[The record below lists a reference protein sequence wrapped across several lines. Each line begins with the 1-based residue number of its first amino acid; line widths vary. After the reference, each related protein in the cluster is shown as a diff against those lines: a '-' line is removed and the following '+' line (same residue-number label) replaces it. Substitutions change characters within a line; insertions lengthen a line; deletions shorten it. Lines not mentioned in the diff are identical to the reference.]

1 MEAFTMKIDL
11 TNFFSDER
19 QHALILIDNAWKNIE
34 DVQHHIQNLF
44 NLRNIRLL
52 TNSGYFLPPKESL
65 RVLKDADGLKA
76 FTFEGPPPASGIEAG
91 STKTS
96 NKRKKSFDEAE
107 SSRHSPPWEQ
117 PKRSKHRIKST
128 CQAISLNAIT
138 EISALG
144 NSFVTCNTSEAEE
157 PIYNSTINE
166 SKRFKQK
173 NKSTLQAISQNDATD
188 DKVNPLLEATNGKN
202 TTEAEEQLS
211 NSPLKKSKHFK
222 QKNKSPSQAIFLIGA
237 YDDKMNPSLDATS
250 CKNTTEAEEQLS
262 NSPFNKSKRFKQ
274 KNKSP
279 LQSVFLNATVDDKVT
294 PDTSEVEE
302 QLSNSSLYKSKSLK
316 QRNKSTLH
324 IIENKV
330 IHSLDETT
338 CKNTSE
344 ADEQLANSTLNKS
357 KSLQRNKKS
366 SLLQISTNNATND
379 KVSTLETNETNEPLL
394 QYIPKWDQSSSNAD
408 ENSKAEPPAESLPQ
422 NGSRLGLHV
431 VQTPAQP
438 SETQEPRAKE
448 NNSTLVVPEPP
459 PISFRCPLME
469 LDPNKVR
476 TYQVSFKAKTAQN
489 GPGKSL
495 ATPEPARQ
503 EPASPLSVL
512 DEISTIEEAEE
523 DADAKAAV
531 EALPPS
537 VDDKMLPQR
546 VSAETI
552 NCDSDDDVMVLD
564 DTSVDS
570 DVEVSQIVPANDSQ
584 MNDSALEMFKNASPL
599 KDLPKRGDTI
609 LFKLRKIK
617 SSLGSGLT
625 GVITASCTYIN
636 RRTKAVSMEVISFPP
651 RNRGVLS
658 QYSNSLDD
666 SSDDDTPSLMV
677 NMSDLIEA
685 KRR

>member
-11 TNFFSDER
+11 TNFFRDER
-19 QHALILIDNAWKNIE
+19 QHALILIDSAWKNIE

-65 RVLKDADGLKA
+65 RVLRDADGLKA

-96 NKRKKSFDEAE
+96 KKRKKSFDEAE

-117 PKRSKHRIKST
+117 PKRSKHRNKST

-157 PIYNSTINE
+157 PLCNSTINE

-188 DKVNPLLEATNGKN
+188 DKVNPLLEATNCKN
-202 TTEAEEQLS
+202 TTEAEEQIS

-222 QKNKSPSQAIFLIGA
+222 QKNKS
-237 YDDKMNPSLDATS
+237 T
-250 CKNTTEAEEQLS
+250 
-262 NSPFNKSKRFKQ
+262 
-274 KNKSP
+274 
-279 LQSVFLNATVDDKVT
+279 LQSVFLNATVDDKVA

-302 QLSNSSLYKSKSLK
+302 QLSNSNLYKSKSLK
-316 QRNKSTLH
+316 QKNKSTLH

-330 IHSLDETT
+330 IHSLEETT

-344 ADEQLANSTLNKS
+344 VEEQLVNSTLNKS
-357 KSLQRNKKS
+357 KSLKRNKKS

-394 QYIPKWDQSSSNAD
+394 QYIPEWDQSSSNDD
-408 ENSKAEPPAESLPQ
+408 ENSKAETPAEGLPQ

-448 NNSTLVVPEPP
+448 NNSTLVVQEPP

-476 TYQVSFKAKTAQN
+476 TYQISFKAKTAQN
-489 GPGKSL
+489 VPGKSPTKQTDSNEHIKL
-495 ATPEPARQ
+495 ATPEAARQ
-503 EPASPLSVL
+503 EPAAPLSVL
-512 DEISTIEEAEE
+512 DEISTIDEAEE
-523 DADAKAAV
+523 DAYAEAAV

-537 VDDKMLPQR
+537 VDDKVLPQR

-570 DVEVSQIVPANDSQ
+570 DVEVSQIIPANDPQ
-584 MNDSALEMFKNASPL
+584 MNDYALEMFKNASPL

-685 KRR
+685 KRLK